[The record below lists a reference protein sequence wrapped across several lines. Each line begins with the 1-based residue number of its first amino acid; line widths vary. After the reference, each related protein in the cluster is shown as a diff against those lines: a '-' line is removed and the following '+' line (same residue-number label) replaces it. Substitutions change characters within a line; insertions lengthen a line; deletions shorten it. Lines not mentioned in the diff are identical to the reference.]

1 MTRVAVLRASTGRKS
16 LTREEMLAWLRG
28 NVYVREGGCTEWAGA
43 IIGRAYPQIMWH
55 GKRQLARRLL
65 VELEGRPLAAT
76 DVVWS
81 TCGNPKCMTSTHIL
95 VGPRTDMIKHYAR
108 EGRYESG
115 AIHSL
120 RVATGRAANARFG
133 ITKAQEV
140 YAMRADGM
148 STRAIARHFGVHDT
162 TVRQALKAWAR
173 CGINELTVRRAA

>member
-1 MTRVAVLRASTGRKS
+1 MTNVAVRRASTGRKS

-65 VELEGRPLAAT
+65 VELEGRPLGSR

-81 TCGNPKCMTSTHIL
+81 TCGNPKCMTSSHLL
-95 VGPRTDMIKHYAR
+95 VGPRTKMIKDYAAQ
-108 EGRYESG
+108 GRYESG

-120 RVATGRAANARFG
+120 RVARGRAANAKVG
-133 ITKAQEV
+133 IAQAPKV
-140 YAMRADGM
+140 FTMRAAGM

-162 TVRQALKAWAR
+162 TVRQAIKAWAR
-173 CGINELTVRRAA
+173 CGINEMTVRIAA